1 MSRSISLRHIKNV
14 GLVEWRNR
22 DWWSRQQVMIWSG
35 EHGAWWRPNAEGY
48 TTLKREAW
56 SVDFPTAYDYTKHCG
71 DEKKINYF
79 TVPASSVPRH
89 DRGSVA
95 E

>member
-1 MSRSISLRHIKNV
+1 VSRSISLRHIKNV

-79 TVPASSVPRH
+79 TVPASSVPRQ
-89 DRGSVA
+89 DRGGA
-95 E
+95 A

>member
-79 TVPASSVPRH
+79 TVPASSVPRQ
-89 DRGSVA
+89 DRGGA
-95 E
+95 A